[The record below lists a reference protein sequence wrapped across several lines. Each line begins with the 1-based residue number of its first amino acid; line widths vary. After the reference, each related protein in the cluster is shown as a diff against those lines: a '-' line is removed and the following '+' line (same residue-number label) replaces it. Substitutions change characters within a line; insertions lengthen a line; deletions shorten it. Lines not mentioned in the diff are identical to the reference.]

1 MKSLMIQGTSSGA
14 GKTTLVAAL
23 CRIFSD
29 KGYSVAPFKS
39 QNMSNFAY
47 ITPDFEIS
55 RAQAIQ
61 AFGARCNITPDL
73 NPILLKPVGNYSS
86 IVYLN
91 GKRFKKM
98 HAQEYYEKFVN
109 NEGMKIATKSLKT
122 LQKNFDLVIM
132 EGAGSPAEIN
142 LQKYDIANMKIAKKA
157 NADVLLITDID
168 KGGSFASIVGTMT
181 LIEKNYQKLV
191 KGFIFN
197 KFRGDINVLKP
208 GFQKLKNITKIPVMG
223 TIPLMSLNLPE
234 EDSLNAKPKD
244 IAWTKKNILK
254 IDGELDKL
262 SKIVKSNIDINSI
275 EKMLQ

>member
-109 NEGMKIATKSLKT
+109 IEGMKIATKSLKT

-157 NADVLLITDID
+157 NADVLLVTDID
-168 KGGSFASIVGTMT
+168 KGGSFASLVGTMN
-181 LIEKNYQKLV
+181 LIDKKYQKLV

-197 KFRGDINVLKP
+197 KFRGDIDVLKP
-208 GFQKLKNITKIPVMG
+208 GFKKLKNITKIPTFG
-223 TIPLMSLNLPE
+223 TIPLISLNLPE
-234 EDSLNAKPKD
+234 EDSLNAKPKH
-244 IAWTKKNILK
+244 ITWSKKNISK
-254 IDGELDKL
+254 IDDELNKL
-262 SKIVKSNIDINSI
+262 SKTVKSNIDINSI

>member
-73 NPILLKPVGNYSS
+73 NPILLKPVGDYSS

-98 HAQEYYEKFVN
+98 HAKEYYEKFVN
-109 NEGMKIATKSLKT
+109 NEGIKLASKSLKT

-168 KGGSFASIVGTMT
+168 KGGSFASIVGTMA

-254 IDGELDKL
+254 INDELDKL
-262 SKIVKSNIDINSI
+262 SKIVKLNIDINSI